1 MVGGGGEVE
10 AGDNVVG
17 WGAAGGL
24 GVFAVQ
30 ICRMM
35 GANPIAVVGGKD
47 KVDLVKSLGAS
58 AWIDRSDFADLMYK
72 PPETPERTRARMEA
86 CKRFGK
92 RVREFT
98 GGKAVDV
105 VFEHVGQQTFPPSR
119 FLANASGRTS
129 N

>member
-1 MVGGGGEVE
+1 MLVHQAEVT
-10 AGDNVVG
+10 AGDNVLV

-30 ICRMM
+30 ICRMV

-72 PPETPERTRARMEA
+72 PPETPERTRAPMEA
-86 CKRFGK
+86 GKRFRK
-92 RVREFT
+92 RVREVA
-98 GGKAVDV
+98 GGTELDA
-105 VFEHVGQQTFPPSR
+105 
-119 FLANASGRTS
+119 
-129 N
+129 